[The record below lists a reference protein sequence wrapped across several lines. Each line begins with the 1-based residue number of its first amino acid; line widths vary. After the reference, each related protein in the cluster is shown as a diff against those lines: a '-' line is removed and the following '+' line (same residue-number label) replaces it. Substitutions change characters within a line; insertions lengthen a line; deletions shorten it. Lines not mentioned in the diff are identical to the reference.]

1 MADDRKVRFVP
12 VVAPM
17 HARWMVQSRA
27 MDRMSTGRGS
37 AGVWW
42 CLIWAL
48 ALALGWAAFDRE
60 PDAPMPVQTLR
71 QAFQSAT
78 LPWLWRP
85 PEVNARL
92 GRPYVRQRVVA
103 LRPRAV
109 TMDHAGPSPPWST
122 QRAGATGRA
131 APVRSGR
138 ASIATALGLAALVAL
153 LAGSIGAYLRH
164 QRLTWR
170 GRPSAVPVSLVPMA
184 VRVGGGGA
192 VVSRALRALAL
203 AMALAVV
210 WSAWASGAGAAVVTG
225 MAASS
230 LLVLWLI
237 FGAPRL
243 GRQWLGAND
252 AALRLD
258 ARGLSAEFD
267 GLETIPWLQI
277 EPPWLS
283 WYRGTHLSLRFK
295 SREAAR
301 RFAGGRGNRMFWRLL
316 RNQHFRPAD
325 IMIPIGSLDC
335 RCGDLLARADD
346 LWRAAHRQPPR
357 VPA

>member
-1 MADDRKVRFVP
+1 MC
-12 VVAPM
+12 
-17 HARWMVQSRA
+17 
-27 MDRMSTGRGS
+27 
-37 AGVWW
+37 W

-48 ALALGWAAFDRE
+48 ALAWAAFDL
-60 PDAPMPVQTLR
+60 APNALMPVQTLR
-71 QAFQSAT
+71 QAVQSAPV
-78 LPWLWRP
+78 PWLWRP

-92 GRPYVRQRVVA
+92 GRPSVRQRVAA
-103 LRPRAV
+103 LQPRAV
-109 TMDHAGPSPPWST
+109 TMDNAGPRPLWST

-131 APVRSGR
+131 APMRSGR
-138 ASIATALGLAALVAL
+138 ASIANTLGLAALVAL
-153 LAGSIGAYLRH
+153 LGGGIGAYLHH

-170 GRPSAVPVSLVPMA
+170 GRPSAVPVSLAPMA
-184 VRVGGGGA
+184 IRVGGWGA

-237 FGAPRL
+237 FGAPRP
-243 GRQWLGAND
+243 GRQRPGGDD

-258 ARGLSAEFD
+258 ERGLSAAFD
-267 GLETIPWLQI
+267 GLETIPWQQI

-301 RFAGGRGNRMFWRLL
+301 RYAGGRGSRMLWRLL